1 MLYGSAIVWSS
12 RQQRTVAMSTSEAEY
27 YALGDLGRDIVWFR
41 QLLSNLGSPITEPT
55 LAREDSR
62 SAMKWATDS
71 ASWSKTRHI
80 GVQAHKIREWISSKL
95 IKVEYCPT
103 SAQLADAL
111 TKALP
116 VQTHARL
123 KMHILGEAY
132 KHFSEHNPMRTS
144 IPAA

>member
-1 MLYGSAIVWSS
+1 MWVHIS
-12 RQQRTVAMSTSEAEY
+12 
-27 YALGDLGRDIVWFR
+27 
-41 QLLSNLGSPITEPT
+41 LGSPSTEPT

-116 VQTHARL
+116 VQTHMRDSRCTSSA
-123 KMHILGEAY
+123 K
-132 KHFSEHNPMRTS
+132 RTS
-144 IPAA
+144 ISPSTTRCAPPFLQLEPSQLATARKIQKNLENNRTFVANSHQDSLY